1 MRIFARRHAWRPR
14 LGIAIQLWKV
24 AALAVLFAVC
34 FARAQDRAP
43 SNPPGPAAAIGAQ
56 LHQLALDSD
65 ACYRVRDI
73 PLDRPD
79 VRFFFTDG
87 WLIFARPIGRKRIA
101 ALYTA
106 RESTDDAELLVRPS
120 NRSERAS
127 LARAAGAPNLNEH
140 FRAAVFLFTDGG
152 GEELISAIEQSGA
165 KKSAERGLLYASEA
179 GETVRNLATSMEVR
193 VTYDLLT
200 DAAGRGEGLAFAAI
214 RGNTLGNFDVVFDPT
229 AYEQAIV
236 GKVNNTSAGPQF
248 DTWTSFRSRASLRA
262 ATPPPADFSL
272 ENYRIEA
279 TIQPDLHLQAVTRM
293 TLRAGQ
299 RLAGVIELNIS
310 PRMNLTEARVDG
322 KAVEIFRRRAL
333 RESLASGF
341 NDNFLIG
348 LPAPVEAGQTC
359 EIEIR
364 HDGEVIHKA
373 GDGVFFVADRIS
385 WYPTRD
391 YRFAT
396 YDLTFR
402 LPKQYLL
409 AAPGDPIE
417 ERVEGDWRI
426 VHRRSTQPIRM
437 AGFNI
442 GSYEH
447 VSVKRGDY
455 EVDMYANTNAE
466 PFLPVRKTTAAVA
479 PASPDGPA
487 PAARKAGAGD
497 APPKGAPNPAARMGA
512 VGAEIAEEFEW
523 MASQFGPPPLKRIAV
538 SPIPGFF
545 GQGFPGLIYLS
556 TVSYL
561 EDSARK
567 TLLKS
572 DSSSAEFFT
581 SIMHAHEVA
590 HQWWGNLVSP
600 ASYHDEWIVEA
611 LANYSALLVLER
623 KRGPKALETVLDEYR
638 RALLAP
644 GLVST
649 VESSGPITWGIR
661 LREES
666 QLEVWRAI
674 IYGKGTWIVHMLRR
688 RMGDQAFLRMLAE
701 LRRRYELR
709 PISTEEFR
717 ALAAEFL
724 PAHDPD
730 PALESFFDTWVYGT
744 GIPLLEM
751 TTSIRG
757 KAPAVVLT
765 ATVRQSGV
773 PEDFVTE
780 APLEIRPAGGGQPVL
795 RWVHTS
801 SEPAVLSVKLKTR
814 PQKVELAPGMALLMR
829 TK

>member
-1 MRIFARRHAWRPR
+1 MRLRM
-14 LGIAIQLWKV
+14 
-24 AALAVLFAVC
+24 LAVMALFLGVGFEHPIAT
-34 FARAQDRAP
+34 RAQDQPP
-43 SNPPGPAAAIGAQ
+43 SNPLGPAAAIGAQ
-56 LHQLALDSD
+56 LHQLKLDPD
-65 ACYRVRDI
+65 ACYRVRDV

-79 VRFFFTDG
+79 IRFFFTDG
-87 WLIFARPIGRKRIA
+87 WLIFARPIAGRRIA

-106 RESTDDAELLVRPS
+106 HESTDDAEVLVRPS

-127 LARAAGAPNLNEH
+127 LARATGAPNLNEH
-140 FRAAVFLFTDGG
+140 FRAAVFVFTDGG
-152 GEELISAIEQSGA
+152 GEELISAIERSGA
-165 KKSAERGLLYASEA
+165 KKSEERGLLYASEA
-179 GETVRNLATSMEVR
+179 GETVRNLATSLEVR
-193 VTYDLLT
+193 VTHDLLT
-200 DAAGRGEGLAFAAI
+200 GTAGRGEGLSFAAI
-214 RGNTLGNFDVVFDPT
+214 AGKALGNFDVAFDPT
-229 AYEQAIV
+229 VYEEAVV
-236 GKVNNTSAGPQF
+236 GKVTVTSAGPQF

-262 ATPPPADFSL
+262 GSALPADFNL

-299 RLAGVIELNIS
+299 RLAGVIDLNVS

-322 KAVEIFRRRAL
+322 EKVEIFRREAS
-333 RESLASGF
+333 RESLASGV
-341 NDNFLIG
+341 NDTFLIG
-348 LPAPVEAGQTC
+348 LPAPVEAGQTR

-364 HDGEVIHKA
+364 HEGEVIHKA
-373 GDGVFFVADRIS
+373 GDGVFFVADRIN
-385 WYPTRD
+385 WYPSRGF
-391 YRFAT
+391 RFAT

-402 LPKQYLL
+402 LPKQYLV
-409 AAPGDPIE
+409 AAPGDPLE
-417 ERVEGDWRI
+417 ERIEGDWRI

-455 EVDMYANTNAE
+455 EVEMYANTNAE
-466 PFLPVRKTTAAVA
+466 PFLPVPRPLPPWPRLRPMDQPRRRAK
-479 PASPDGPA
+479 P
-487 PAARKAGAGD
+487 GAGETPSK
-497 APPKGAPNPAARMGA
+497 ASPNPATRMGA
-512 VGAEIAEEFEW
+512 IGAEIAEEFEW

-561 EDSARK
+561 EDAARRA
-567 TLLKS
+567 LLKS
-572 DSSSAEFFT
+572 DLSSDAFFS
-581 SIMHAHEVA
+581 SIMQAHEVA
-590 HQWWGNLVSP
+590 HQWWGNLVIP
-600 ASYHDEWIVEA
+600 ATYHDEWIAEA

-623 KRGPKALETVLDEYR
+623 KRGPKALETALDEYR

-644 GLVST
+644 GPAST
-649 VESSGPITWGIR
+649 VDSSGPITWGIR
-661 LREES
+661 LRDEG
-666 QLEVWRAI
+666 QINVWRAI
-674 IYGKGTWIVHMLRR
+674 IYGKGTWIIHMLRR
-688 RMGDQAFLRMLAE
+688 RMGDRAFLRMLSE
-701 LRRRYELR
+701 LRKRYELR
-709 PISTEEFR
+709 TISTEEFR

-724 PAHDPD
+724 PPRDPD

-751 TTSIRG
+751 STAIRG

-765 ATVRQSGV
+765 VSVRQSGV

-801 SEPAVLSVKLKTR
+801 SEPAVISVKLKAR
-814 PQKVELAPGMALLMR
+814 PQKVELAPGMALLIR

>member
-1 MRIFARRHAWRPR
+1 M
-14 LGIAIQLWKV
+14 QLRKL
-24 AALAVLFAVC
+24 AALAVLLGVGFEHPVAT
-34 FARAQDRAP
+34 RAEDQPP

-56 LHQLALDSD
+56 LHRLELDPD

-87 WLIFARPIGRKRIA
+87 WLIFVRPIAHRRVA

-106 RESTDDAELLVRPS
+106 RESTDDAEVLVRPS
-120 NRSERAS
+120 DRSERAS
-127 LARAAGAPNLNEH
+127 LAHAIGAPNLNEH
-140 FRAAVFLFTDGG
+140 FRAAMFVFTDGG
-152 GEELISAIEQSGA
+152 GEELISAIEHSGA
-165 KKSAERGLLYASEA
+165 KKSTDRGLLYASEA
-179 GETVRNLATSMEVR
+179 GEAVRNLATSLEVR
-193 VTYDLLT
+193 VTHDLLT
-200 DAAGRGEGLAFAAI
+200 DAAGRGEGLSFAAI
-214 RGNTLGNFDVVFDPT
+214 AGKALGNFDVVFDPT
-229 AYEQAIV
+229 AYEQAVV
-236 GKVNNTSAGPQF
+236 GKITVSSAGPQF

-262 ATPPPADFSL
+262 GTPPPADFDL

-293 TLRAGQ
+293 RLRAAQ
-299 RLAGVIELNIS
+299 RLTGVIELNIS

-322 KAVEIFRRRAL
+322 TRVEIFRRRAL
-333 RESLASGF
+333 RELAASGL
-341 NDNFLIG
+341 DDTFLIG
-348 LPAPVEAGQTC
+348 LPAAVEAGQTR

-373 GDGVFFVADRIS
+373 GDGVFFVADRVS
-385 WYPTRD
+385 WYPSRGFS
-391 YRFAT
+391 FAT

-402 LPKQYLL
+402 CPRKYLL
-409 AAPGDPIE
+409 AAPGDLLE
-417 ERVEGDWRI
+417 ERIEGDWRI

-455 EVDMYANTNAE
+455 QVEMYANTSAE
-466 PFLPVRKTTAAVA
+466 PFLPAPRTAAAVA
-479 PASPDGPA
+479 PSAPDEPP
-487 PAARKAGAGD
+487 PAARKPGAGETPSK
-497 APPKGAPNPAARMGA
+497 ASPNPATRMGA
-512 VGAEIAEEFEW
+512 IGAEIAEEFEW
-523 MASQFGPPPLKRIAV
+523 MASQFGPPPLKTIAV

-561 EDSARK
+561 EDAARK

-572 DSSSAEFFT
+572 DPSSDAFFT
-581 SIMHAHEVA
+581 LIMHAHEVA

-600 ASYHDEWIVEA
+600 ASYHDEWIAEA

-623 KRGPKALETVLDEYR
+623 KRGPRALEMVLDEYR
-638 RALLAP
+638 RELLAP
-644 GLVST
+644 GPAST
-649 VESSGPITWGIR
+649 VNLSGPITWGLR
-661 LREES
+661 LKDEG
-666 QLEVWRAI
+666 QIAVWRAI
-674 IYGKGTWIVHMLRR
+674 TYGKGTWIIHMLRR
-688 RMGDQAFLRMLAE
+688 RMGDRAFLRMLFE

-709 PISTEEFR
+709 TISTEEFR

-724 PAHDPD
+724 PPHDPD
-730 PALESFFDTWVYGT
+730 PTLESFFDTWVYGT

-751 TTSIRG
+751 STSIRG
-757 KAPAVVLT
+757 KAPAMVLT
-765 ATVRQSGV
+765 VTVRQSGV
-773 PEDFVTE
+773 PDDFVTE
-780 APLEIRPAGGGQPVL
+780 APLEIRPAGGGQSVL

-801 SEPAVLSVKLKTR
+801 SDPAVLSVKLNAR

-829 TK
+829 SK